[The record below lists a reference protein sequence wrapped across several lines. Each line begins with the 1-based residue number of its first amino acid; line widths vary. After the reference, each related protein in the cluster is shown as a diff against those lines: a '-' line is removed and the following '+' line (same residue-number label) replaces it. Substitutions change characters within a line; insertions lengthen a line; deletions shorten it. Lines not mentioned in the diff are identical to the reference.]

1 MAFYVEAYRK
11 AHHGEQSLRHI
22 GTFETLEGAISASK
36 SAVDEA
42 LMREHE
48 RGMSAAE
55 LLDKFKAFGEVPCIF
70 RDEDKTLSGLGF
82 NALNYAKERAAE
94 LCRG

>member
-11 AHHGEQSLRHI
+11 MHNADKALRHI
-22 GTFETLEGAISASK
+22 GKFETLEGAISASK
-36 SAVDEA
+36 SAIDES

-48 RGMSAAE
+48 RGMSAAD
-55 LLDKFKAFGEVPCIF
+55 LLEKFKAFGETPCIF

-82 NALNYAKERAAE
+82 NALNYAKERAAAM
-94 LCRG
+94 CRP